1 MTTTTILTVAA
12 VVIIALLVWRMM
24 RTIFKFIF
32 IGVIA
37 LLAFWWISNGGLG
50 NFIENPTGKLLDIS
64 AKYQKCQAA
73 DQINDMDCKCWIIPI
88 YKDLRLRYNANEITA
103 LETNNKTKLAR
114 ELTKSIANTRSQIN
128 DCLGEKKNNAEKFF
142 KEVKDVVDAASGE

>member
-1 MTTTTILTVAA
+1 
-12 VVIIALLVWRMM
+12 
-24 RTIFKFIF
+24 
-32 IGVIA
+32 
-37 LLAFWWISNGGLG
+37 
-50 NFIENPTGKLLDIS
+50 IENPTGKLLDIS

-128 DCLGEKKNNAEKFF
+128 DCLAKKRIMPKSFL
-142 KEVKDVVDAASGE
+142 KK